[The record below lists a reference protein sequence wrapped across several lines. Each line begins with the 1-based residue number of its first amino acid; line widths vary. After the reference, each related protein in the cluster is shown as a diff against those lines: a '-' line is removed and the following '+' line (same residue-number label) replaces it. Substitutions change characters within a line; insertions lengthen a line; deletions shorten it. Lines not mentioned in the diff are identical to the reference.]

1 MQETYLF
8 IKRKQS
14 EKSKIF
20 MDIQLPNILGLT
32 AIPLTI
38 QKDKNAEYSDIFDNL
53 FDLCKNLDSNYVSYD
68 YESVKKYL
76 SEAEI

>member
-14 EKSKIF
+14 EKAKIF

>member
-14 EKSKIF
+14 EKAKIF
-20 MDIQLPNILGLT
+20 MDIQLPNIIGLT